1 METNLT
7 VDLRDRQG
15 ATVLIVRGELDVASS
30 PQLAAALN
38 RLDRDSGAVL
48 LDLSRLEFID
58 VTGLR
63 VLLDAQER
71 ARRAGVAL
79 RVVKASRGV
88 RKLIKLTRTTEL
100 LDAEHR

>member
-7 VDLRDRQG
+7 VDFRDRPG
-15 ATVLIVRGELDVASS
+15 STVLIVRGELDMASS
-30 PQLAAALN
+30 PQLAAALK
-38 RLDRDSGAVL
+38 RLDPGSRAVL

-79 RVVKASRGV
+79 RVVKANRGV
-88 RKLIKLTRTTEL
+88 RKLLKLTRTMEL
-100 LDAEHR
+100 LGD